1 MALGTFEC
9 FVRLMLDFELSFSLC
24 STALSSGG
32 FSAPRKVE
40 APALLPSSLIS
51 DRDLAGLVGAP
62 SFASLLLRICPILD
76 RNGGLDDDVYHFRF
90 RQRVRHV

>member
-1 MALGTFEC
+1 MALGAFEC
-9 FVRLMLDFELSFSLC
+9 FVRLMLDFELSFSFC

-32 FSAPRKVE
+32 FSAPRE
-40 APALLPSSLIS
+40 AEPPLLPSSLIS

-62 SFASLLLRICPILD
+62 SLASLLLRICPILD
-76 RNGGLDDDVYHFRF
+76 RNEGLDGGIYHFRF